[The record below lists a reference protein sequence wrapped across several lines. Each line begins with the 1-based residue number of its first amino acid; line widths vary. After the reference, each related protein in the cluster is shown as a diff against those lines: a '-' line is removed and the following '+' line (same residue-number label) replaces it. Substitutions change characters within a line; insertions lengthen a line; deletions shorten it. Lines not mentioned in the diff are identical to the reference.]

1 MALIQVRI
9 LEPWNGYKA
18 NSVLTVTETTYYQTR
33 SEGVKMHIVAESE
46 PVGKR
51 LDEQKFKSVEE
62 MKSYVIDRYSMHD
75 APFIFD
81 EEE

>member
-33 SEGVKMHIVAESE
+33 TQGVKMHIVAESE
-46 PVGKR
+46 PIGKS
-51 LDEQKFKSVEE
+51 LEDKKFKSVEE
-62 MKSYVIDRYSMHD
+62 MKSFVNDMYNLHD
-75 APFIFD
+75 APFMFN